1 MANLLENYKGRL
13 SISEKYYAARHNG
26 QRMPMKE
33 KMLTAAM
40 LSNTA
45 KFMNEAFANQVGT
58 QRADMGKFK
67 QFCMDITTLTM
78 PNLIVNQI
86 FMVKEMS
93 SIVGWLTYTAYSLG
107 TTKGAVGGKTNDAPY
122 GAAIDGYPGRRDGGT
137 AGTWNTPVNDFRNGL
152 GKVTADR
159 VNYTGKFVVDVV
171 DGIPTNKIYTPV
183 WAPIVKDTI
192 KFLNKDN
199 IVLTP
204 TGTVDINDDKID
216 FTNVTAFTAASG
228 TDTTLAKIAYVYDN
242 EYIPAAVLPTIVAHQ
257 EGIALKAEPRRIAVY
272 YDMLA
277 AYQAKTDYGIDLE
290 SQIAQQAQAELQ
302 FEIDNE
308 AVIKLRDVALYGATD
323 AQNNPIDSEQVLDW
337 VDQDPQAVSY
347 SMQAEGF
354 AKKLEEAKMVVYKR
368 TNRFIPNY
376 MICSPDVLPILN
388 FVPGFKAADA
398 TIANGPFLAGTVANL
413 KVFVSPALTED
424 TGVCILGVLGADGK
438 TATGVFAPYMP
449 IVPTQ
454 LIQMADGGN
463 SQGFA
468 TMYDMKVLNTNLMAV
483 IRITKGAKELEVKVT
498 NAAEF
503 PTTGG

>member
-1 MANLLENYKGRL
+1 
-13 SISEKYYAARHNG
+13 
-26 QRMPMKE
+26 
-33 KMLTAAM
+33 
-40 LSNTA
+40 
-45 KFMNEAFANQVGT
+45 
-58 QRADMGKFK
+58 
-67 QFCMDITTLTM
+67 MDITTLTM

-107 TTKGAVGGKTNDAPY
+107 TAKGAVGGKTNTAPY
-122 GAAIDGYPGRRDGGT
+122 GAAIEGYPGRHGGGT
-137 AGTWNTPVNDFRNGL
+137 QGTWNTPINDFRNGL
-152 GKVTADR
+152 GKVDDAR
-159 VNYTGKFVVDVV
+159 VNYTGKLILDPVTVDTSEKGGW
-171 DGIPTNKIYTPV
+171 DYNLL
-183 WAPIVKDTI
+183 WAPIVSGTI
-192 KFLNKDN
+192 KFYNATN
-199 IVLTP
+199 EELTP
-204 TGTVDINDDKID
+204 STAPTVDYDGGKINLEQ
-216 FTNVTAFTAASG
+216 NVTFSG
-228 TDTTLAKIAYVYDN
+228 AEDTTVAKIAYVYDN
-242 EYIPAAVLPTIVAHQ
+242 EYIPAVTLPTVVAHQ
-257 EGIALKAEPRRIAVY
+257 EGITLKAEPRRIAVY

-308 AVIKLRDVALYGATD
+308 AVIKLRDVVLYGAKD
-323 AQNNPIDSEQVLDW
+323 AQGGVFNIDTQLLDW

-368 TNRFIPNY
+368 TNRFVPNY

-388 FVPGFKAADA
+388 FVPGFKASDA
-398 TIANGPFLAGTVANL
+398 TIANGPFLAGTIANL
-413 KVFVSPALTED
+413 KVFISPALAENE
-424 TGVCILGVLGADGK
+424 GLCILGLLAADGK

-468 TMYDMKVLNTNLMAV
+468 TMYDMQVLNTNLMAA

-498 NAAEF
+498 NAAAF